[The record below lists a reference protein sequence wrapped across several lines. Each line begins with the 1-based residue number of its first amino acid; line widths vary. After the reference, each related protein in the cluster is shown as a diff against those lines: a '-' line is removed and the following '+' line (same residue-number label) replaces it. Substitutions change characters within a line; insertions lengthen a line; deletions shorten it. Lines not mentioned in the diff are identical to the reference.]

1 MKNYSKRCIGSFRSS
16 QSFSASATKNSNSL
30 KSMLETSG
38 EVVTPFM
45 QVENLP
51 DKESS
56 LP

>member
-1 MKNYSKRCIGSFRSS
+1 MKNYSKSCIGSFRSS

-30 KSMLETSG
+30 KSMLEISG

-51 DKESS
+51 DKEFS

>member
-1 MKNYSKRCIGSFRSS
+1 MKNYSKSCIGSFRSG
-16 QSFSASATKNSNSL
+16 QFFSASATKNSNSL

-51 DKESS
+51 DKEFS